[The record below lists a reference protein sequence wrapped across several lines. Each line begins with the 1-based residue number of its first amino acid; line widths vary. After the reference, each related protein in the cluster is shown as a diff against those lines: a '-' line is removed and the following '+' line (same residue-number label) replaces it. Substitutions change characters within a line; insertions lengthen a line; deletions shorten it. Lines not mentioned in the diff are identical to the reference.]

1 MERKSKIYSIIIRNL
16 MTLPSHTNQILVDK
30 LGENIILARSRV
42 LEKISINEIL
52 QEASKNFDVDPKNIK
67 PTPSS
72 PTKLVKRSGV
82 LGLQNIFGAKKI
94 AYLKDSKEIMVVDF
108 DLEDTP
114 KTLID
119 SLITNLNGLK
129 RCSNNDILLWSNEGI
144 IKKYNYE
151 NSSISE
157 FFNVSLP
164 NDDYLDNSLNSLD
177 FSENGE
183 DLILGDK
190 LGNIW
195 FYQKRD
201 SDIQKDIFED
211 QDEDTLK
218 DINSIEDKDDEAVLK
233 NQLIHS
239 KFKLYQSVRAHE
251 SSINDLIYFKIG
263 SIPFIATASRDRTIQ
278 IFYKIA
284 NTWTLFQTLS
294 IHKGNVLK
302 LKYFKNNLYASS
314 SDRNCS
320 IHRFF
325 YKDEDNSEDHDISD
339 DNICLDSSNYE
350 NISIELKKLISVKNS
365 PVYFDIYHDD
375 LIIST
380 NDKKLTIFNLHSLE
394 SIKTIK
400 LMNKYKKF

>member
-218 DINSIEDKDDEAVLK
+218 DINSIEDKDDEA
-233 NQLIHS
+233 
-239 KFKLYQSVRAHE
+239 Y
-251 SSINDLIYFKIG
+251 
-263 SIPFIATASRDRTIQ
+263 
-278 IFYKIA
+278 
-284 NTWTLFQTLS
+284 
-294 IHKGNVLK
+294 
-302 LKYFKNNLYASS
+302 
-314 SDRNCS
+314 
-320 IHRFF
+320 
-325 YKDEDNSEDHDISD
+325 
-339 DNICLDSSNYE
+339 
-350 NISIELKKLISVKNS
+350 
-365 PVYFDIYHDD
+365 
-375 LIIST
+375 
-380 NDKKLTIFNLHSLE
+380 
-394 SIKTIK
+394 
-400 LMNKYKKF
+400 